1 MQHLLSTVNAY
12 IHGVRAGCSSADTGP
27 GMEGHPFLLKVDGLE
42 SGYSKITPVISDL
55 SLCVRPGEIVGLI
68 GPNGAG
74 KSTTI
79 KAILGLVDRYRGE
92 VKLPGRQVGGYA
104 YIPELPALYAELTL
118 WEHLE
123 IMAMAY
129 GMDKGDF
136 QTRAD
141 KLLLHFDME
150 EARYSF
156 PGSFSK
162 GMRQKVMIMCSY
174 LVQPALYLVDEPF
187 NGLDPFAVRELLE
200 WFASEKSRGAGLL
213 LSTHVLDIAQKVCDR
228 LILIRNGKKI
238 SEGTLSELREQAGM
252 EEAGLFDVFI
262 HLMKR

>member
-1 MQHLLSTVNAY
+1 LKQSLKTVSDL
-12 IHGVRAGCSSADTGP
+12 HQGVEVNHVEQAVDDNR
-27 GMEGHPFLLKVDGLE
+27 FLLEVTGLQ
-42 SGYSKITPVISDL
+42 SGYSKHNPVISDL
-55 SLCVRPGEIVGLI
+55 SLHIKPGEIVGLI

-79 KAILGLVDRYRGE
+79 KAILGLIDRYQGE
-92 VKLPGRQVGGYA
+92 VKLPDKQAGGYA

-129 GMDKGDF
+129 GMEQDVFKE
-136 QTRAD
+136 RAGM
-141 KLLLHFDME
+141 LLEHFDME
-150 EARYSF
+150 TSKYSL

-187 NGLDPFAVRELLE
+187 NGLDPFAINELLE
-200 WFASEKSRGAGLL
+200 WFASEKSRGTGLL

-228 LILIRNGKKI
+228 LILIKNGRKI
-238 SEGTLSELREQAGM
+238 SEGSLQELQQQTGM
-252 EEAGLFDVFI
+252 EDACLFDVFT
-262 HLMKR
+262 HLMSR

>member
-1 MQHLLSTVNAY
+1 VLFTLEESQKTV
-12 IHGVRAGCSSADTGP
+12 AGEVCKPADHA
-27 GMEGHPFLLKVDGLE
+27 EQIVNNSPFLLEVTNLQ
-42 SGYSKITPVISDL
+42 SGYNKKYPVISDL
-55 SLCVRPGEIVGLI
+55 FLHIKPGEIVGLI

-79 KAILGLVDRYRGE
+79 KAILGLIDKYQGE
-92 VKLPGRQVGGYA
+92 VKLPGKQTGGYA
-104 YIPELPALYAELTL
+104 YIPELPSLYAELTL

-129 GMDKGDF
+129 GIGRDEFK
-136 QTRAD
+136 QRAD
-141 KLLLHFDME
+141 RLLKQFHIE
-150 EARYSF
+150 KSKHAF

-187 NGLDPFAVRELLE
+187 NGLDPFAVNELLE
-200 WFASEKSRGAGLL
+200 WFTGEKSRGAGLL

-228 LILIRNGKKI
+228 LILIKNGCKV
-238 SEGTLSELREQAGM
+238 SEGSLQDLRQQAGM
-252 EEAGLFDVFI
+252 EDAGLFDVFT
-262 HLMKR
+262 HLMSR

>member
-1 MQHLLSTVNAY
+1 MEESLKAVADEVCQPADHAEQIVNDSPLL
-12 IHGVRAGCSSADTGP
+12 
-27 GMEGHPFLLKVDGLE
+27 LE
-42 SGYSKITPVISDL
+42 VTNLQSGYNKKNSVISDL
-55 SLCVRPGEIVGLI
+55 SLHIKPGEIVGLI

-79 KAILGLVDRYRGE
+79 KAILGLIDKYQGE
-92 VKLPGRQVGGYA
+92 VKLPGKQTGGYA
-104 YIPELPALYAELTL
+104 YIPELPSLYAELTL

-129 GMDKGDF
+129 GIGQDEF
-136 QTRAD
+136 NERAD
-141 KLLLHFDME
+141 ILLEQFDMKTSK
-150 EARYSF
+150 YSF
-156 PGSFSK
+156 PGDFSK

-187 NGLDPFAVRELLE
+187 NGLDPFAINELLE

-228 LILIRNGKKI
+228 LILIKNGRVI
-238 SEGTLSELREQAGM
+238 NEGSLPELQLQAGM
-252 EEAGLFDVFI
+252 QDASLFEVFT
-262 HLMKR
+262 HLMSRRA